1 MPIMSII
8 IVMPMEKNA
17 AAGMSTMNTIIA
29 MPMEKNAAAGMS
41 MTNLI
46 IIIPTTD
53 IIMSIMRWSITRR
66 MTCRRV

>member
-8 IVMPMEKNA
+8 IAMPMEKNA

-46 IIIPTTD
+46 IIMPTTG

>member
-17 AAGMSTMNTIIA
+17 AAGMS
-29 MPMEKNAAAGMS
+29 

-46 IIIPTTD
+46 IIMPTTG

>member
-1 MPIMSII
+1 M
-8 IVMPMEKNA
+8 

-46 IIIPTTD
+46 IIMPTTG